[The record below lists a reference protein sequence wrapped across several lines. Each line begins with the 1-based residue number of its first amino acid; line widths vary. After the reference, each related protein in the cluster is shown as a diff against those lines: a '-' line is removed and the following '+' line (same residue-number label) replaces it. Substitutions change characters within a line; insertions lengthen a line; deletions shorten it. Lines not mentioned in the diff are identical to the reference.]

1 MIESMVLIL
10 VIPNV
15 SGNLS
20 VFDSSAFGHLLT
32 SEMLQGPASIPQKLN
47 VGEPPFPACTLRVRA
62 HDRSDAVYISA
73 FVK

>member
-20 VFDSSAFGHLLT
+20 FFDSSAFGDLLT
-32 SEMLQGPASIPQKLN
+32 GEMLQGPASY
-47 VGEPPFPACTLRVRA
+47 LRSRM
-62 HDRSDAVYISA
+62 
-73 FVK
+73 